1 MNDHSWSLQ
10 DSLSEFRNKNQVS
23 ILNLHRKYISV
34 LYERTAVYTV
44 HTAVCHQILT
54 THKPRVLTWPSGK
67 HRGFCII
74 TNNKDSVRNY
84 FRKKIEKSL
93 SLDMVF
99 ICFPVQEFQGFIVAS
114 SPSARPGRQWE
125 PLCSTHL
132 RRFLYIFISLS

>member
-34 LYERTAVYTV
+34 HYERTAVYTV

-74 TNNKDSVRNY
+74 TNRDSVRSY
-84 FRKKIEKSL
+84 FLQEDREETISRNGIH
-93 SLDMVF
+93 M
-99 ICFPVQEFQGFIVAS
+99 FPCTRVSGFVIAS
-114 SPSARPGRQWE
+114 SPSAKLGRQWE
-125 PLCSTHL
+125 PLCSTH
-132 RRFLYIFISLS
+132 